1 MSIGYIAIIF
11 IRNKPSDVKGL
22 KDINKESNELFD
34 NQTKEVN
41 IKYLFE
47 KNNNEDDVS
56 DESDYDEESDEEEY
70 EVKEPTRFER
80 VKQLFSY
87 MFFISICL
95 AYFLAQLIKTLI
107 SDWTQI
113 YLIKIHHIKPF
124 SGNFLKLFFE

>member
-11 IRNKPSDVKGL
+11 IRNKPSYVKGL

-124 SGNFLKLFFE
+124 SGNFF

>member
-124 SGNFLKLFFE
+124 SGNFF

>member
-1 MSIGYIAIIF
+1 MSIGYMAIIF

-22 KDINKESNELFD
+22 KDINTESKDYQQNSTNKD
-34 NQTKEVN
+34 VN

-47 KNNNEDDVS
+47 KNKHEDDLS
-56 DESDYDEESDEEEY
+56 DESDYEEETDDEDEEQ
-70 EVKEPTRFER
+70 EPTRFER

-95 AYFLAQLIKTLI
+95 AYFLAQMIKTLI

-124 SGNFLKLFFE
+124 SGI